1 MASKLE
7 KVQSDIASLTR
18 EERLE
23 LFRSLMSELDGPP
36 VPGAEQRWAEEAK
49 RRLKEIEEGR
59 VKPVPGEL
67 VFERIRKQLG

>member
-1 MASKLE
+1 MASKFE
-7 KVQSDIASLTR
+7 QIQSDIASLTR

-23 LFRSLMSELDGPP
+23 LLRSLMSELDGPS
-36 VPGAEQRWAEEAK
+36 VPGAEERWAEEAQ